1 MQLQRQRAHLIGL
14 SSIAVGKVTHVEPN
28 GQRLVSG
35 QAHMLIDQEDG
46 FLPMAER
53 ELFLYRVERDR
64 LPAVGAALT
73 PSDYLPF
80 WRFDQ
85 SARNLDGKSLR
96 LNIFEGVG
104 PVDCSTRWQV
114 KGHMKWIP
122 NCPLPEGEVLMRYQ
136 PT

>member
-1 MQLQRQRAHLIGL
+1 MASASSLVRRICSLIKKTDF
-14 SSIAVGKVTHVEPN
+14 SPWP
-28 GQRLVSG
+28 SG
-35 QAHMLIDQEDG
+35 N
-46 FLPMAER
+46 FS
-53 ELFLYRVERDR
+53 RVERDR

-96 LNIFEGVG
+96 LNIFEEVG

-114 KGHMKWIP
+114 KDHMKWIL
-122 NCPLPEGEVLMRYQ
+122 NCPLPEGEILMRYR
-136 PT
+136 PTQDIDCR